1 MIPAIIFLQGSGGSQ
16 FFPQCKYFANRG
28 MVALTAQFRVRIMH
42 KTTQKYYE
50 QLSDGKSA
58 IRYIRSHAL
67 DFRID
72 PNKIVVVGA
81 SQGSIVALC
90 SALIEGL
97 ETDTEDLSI
106 SSEPNALILLSPP
119 IPYLKY
125 ITEFT
130 HKRKSKE
137 ITPIHEV
144 RKKIPPTILLHS
156 LEDLVPLEIVKE
168 FTRIMRNDGNDCE
181 LFVFEGKEHGFI
193 KRGRSEHK
201 RYDNNPYEQSLDI
214 MDKFLVKLGYI

>member
-1 MIPAIIFLQGSGGSQ
+1 MKSVIYKRSNNDKLRLRIFEPKNQEAKDMIPAIIFLQGSGGSQ
-16 FFPQCKYFANRG
+16 FFPQCKYFAMRG
-28 MVALTAQFRVRIMH
+28 MVSFTAQFRVGIRH
-42 KTTQKYYE
+42 KTTQKYFE

-58 IRYIRSHAL
+58 IRYIRSHAT
-67 DFRID
+67 DFNID

-97 ETDTEDLSI
+97 EYESEDFSI

-125 ITEFT
+125 ITNFT

-137 ITPIHEV
+137 IIPVHEV
-144 RKKIPPTILLHS
+144 K
-156 LEDLVPLEIVKE
+156 
-168 FTRIMRNDGNDCE
+168 N
-181 LFVFEGKEHGFI
+181 
-193 KRGRSEHK
+193 
-201 RYDNNPYEQSLDI
+201 
-214 MDKFLVKLGYI
+214 